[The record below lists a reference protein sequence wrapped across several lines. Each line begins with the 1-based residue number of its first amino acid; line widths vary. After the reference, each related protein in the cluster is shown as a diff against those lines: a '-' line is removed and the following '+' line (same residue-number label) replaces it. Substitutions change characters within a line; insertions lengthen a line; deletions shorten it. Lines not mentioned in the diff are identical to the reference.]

1 MYNKNRPKRL
11 RPKLLGSEH
20 ILGRTG
26 ERPKRLENC
35 ESCLSCMFIRPCFE
49 ISVLYRNVVI
59 WLRTTVKIYKKKT
72 KKKHSWQLSNLW
84 RVLVFMG
91 FNKFNKSIT
100 QTYNSNIHSPS
111 RTSDQLSSVT
121 SIGLHCVCEK
131 NRIVTETNKTW
142 NIFPDSC
149 ARASFPTAMGL
160 D

>member
-59 WLRTTVKIYKKKT
+59 WLRTTVKIYIYKKKKT
-72 KKKHSWQLSNLW
+72 FFTIIYDVFLCSWVSTSSTNPLHRLTIPTSTLLREHRTNYLPSLQL
-84 RVLVFMG
+84 VYTVFVR
-91 FNKFNKSIT
+91 
-100 QTYNSNIHSPS
+100 
-111 RTSDQLSSVT
+111 RT
-121 SIGLHCVCEK
+121 GL
-131 NRIVTETNKTW
+131 
-142 NIFPDSC
+142 
-149 ARASFPTAMGL
+149 
-160 D
+160 

>member
-11 RPKLLGSEH
+11 RPKL
-20 ILGRTG
+20 
-26 ERPKRLENC
+26 LENC

-59 WLRTTVKIYKKKT
+59 WLRTTVKILKKK
-72 KKKHSWQLSNLW
+72 KNILDNYLW

>member
-11 RPKLLGSEH
+11 RPKLYLGSNGGKAETTRKLRELL
-20 ILGRTG
+20 ILYVYTSLFWNIGTVQ
-26 ERPKRLENC
+26 KCCYMAKNNC
-35 ESCLSCMFIRPCFE
+35 Q
-49 ISVLYRNVVI
+49 N
-59 WLRTTVKIYKKKT
+59 IYKKK
-72 KKKHSWQLSNLW
+72 KNILDNYLW